1 MKRFSWIKLIPVLIH
16 LKYWYY
22 NTPSQELPSFPY
34 HLFNTSLHVFHL
46 FPYFVLPNLT
56 TCHKY
61 WTYWPHD
68 KPSHSNLLSSYIQ
81 IIKTYGQHA
90 THQEAEPLGATC
102 LSKLDNMVN
111 KNSIFNKNVQN
122 SLQNGKRSL
131 IFTNLLVHTTTSPI
145 FTKSPLLHFSQFSPP
160 YSILLVH
167 KTILTIPTNTLF
179 LYNWRL
185 FFGDFDKEQD
195 TLLPSYNL
203 GEFYMQYRYYVK
215 AHFGLFWE
223 GLAYFLHRVKSSYT
237 YM

>member
-131 IFTNLLVHTTTSPI
+131 ISQTCLCIQPLLRSSPKVHCSTSANFHLPI
-145 FTKSPLLHFSQFSPP
+145 PSYLFTKPSLQSLL
-160 YSILLVH
+160 
-167 KTILTIPTNTLF
+167 TLF
-179 LYNWRL
+179 FSIIGGY
-185 FFGDFDKEQD
+185 FSG
-195 TLLPSYNL
+195 TLTKNKILCY
-203 GEFYMQYRYYVK
+203 QVII
-215 AHFGLFWE
+215 
-223 GLAYFLHRVKSSYT
+223 
-237 YM
+237 